1 MKNRAQV
8 KKKIDIALQQWERH
22 RRPDTDENPQQE
34 DRSLGS
40 LFKDVLVSEKPLSID
55 VTLNQ
60 ERHLQQTHIL
70 QALELL
76 ATIYP
81 EVKKVKKLAGIIMQS
96 EGENWIPSEIKIPV
110 VSSLGIKAV
119 VKIEDI
125 DYTTFT
131 AKQELQTFHTFYEG
145 YQNLDLMGAGEFQEM

>member
-1 MKNRAQV
+1 
-8 KKKIDIALQQWERH
+8 
-22 RRPDTDENPQQE
+22 
-34 DRSLGS
+34 LGS

-131 AKQELQTFHTFYEG
+131 AKQEL
-145 YQNLDLMGAGEFQEM
+145 